1 MADTLT
7 KPADADMTRHGALAS
22 AAGTRVARAR
32 WIRMGTLI
40 FLAYL
45 GCYVDRSNISVAAP
59 EMIRE
64 FGMTG
69 VVTGFLLAAFF
80 WGYVVMQIPGGWL
93 ANRFG
98 PKWVIVTSLA
108 VVGVTGIA
116 SGVASTYDQIVGIR
130 FVMGVAEG
138 AIWPSFATIIMR
150 WFPSSERSRAVNLAQ
165 YVLPLSSAL
174 MAPIAGALIHLTD
187 WRVMFIV
194 QGVPLLALALAWA
207 WLGNSAPE
215 HDTRISA
222 AERSMILSSRDVS
235 TGDAAP
241 FSAVLRRPLIWGIGA
256 AYFLWLTGLYGFGLW
271 LPALIKQLS
280 ATGIGNVSVLTAI
293 PFAFAAL
300 GLYLNTRWS
309 NRAGHADNWHFI
321 VPLVIGGIAILLQP
335 LIRDNLFASMAM
347 LVVTGICL
355 YSGIGIWWSWTLSL
369 VPRNQIGS
377 SAGLV
382 NFIGNWGGAVGPIL
396 VGWAARG
403 GNAGSGF
410 YVAGY
415 ALLASAALNGLLW
428 IAALRDRADA
438 TV

>member
-1 MADTLT
+1 MANTLDT
-7 KPADADMTRHGALAS
+7 ADAAS
-22 AAGTRVARAR
+22 ARASASAPMPRSR
-32 WIRMGTLI
+32 WLRMGTLI

-59 EMIRE
+59 DMVRD

-98 PKWVIVTSLA
+98 PKWVIVGSLT
-108 VVGVTGIA
+108 VVGITGIA
-116 SGVASTYDQIVGIR
+116 SGLATTYDHIVAIR

-138 AIWPSFATIIMR
+138 VIWPSFATIIMR
-150 WFPSSERSRAVNLAQ
+150 WFPSHERSRAVNLAQ
-165 YVLPLSSAL
+165 YVLPVSSAL
-174 MAPIAGALIHLTD
+174 MAPIAGALIHMSD
-187 WRVMFIV
+187 WRLMFII
-194 QGVPLLALALAWA
+194 QGIPVLLLAVAWA

-215 HDTRISA
+215 YDSRILP
-222 AERSMILSSRDVS
+222 EEKQMILASRDVETS
-235 TGDAAP
+235 APAP
-241 FSAVLRRPLIWGIGA
+241 FTDVLRRPLILGLGV

-271 LPALIKQLS
+271 LPVLIKQLS
-280 ATGIGNVSVLTAI
+280 AAGIGNVSVLTAI

-300 GLYLNTRWS
+300 GLYVNTRWS
-309 NRAGHADNWHFI
+309 NRARHSSNWHFV
-321 VPLVIGGIAILLQP
+321 VPLVIGGTAILVEP
-335 LIRDNLFASMAM
+335 MFASNLFISMAL

-355 YSGIGIWWSWTLSL
+355 YSGIGIWWSWTLGL

-377 SAGLV
+377 SAGVV

-403 GNAGSGF
+403 GAASSGL
-410 YVAGY
+410 YVVGY
-415 ALLASAALNGLLW
+415 ALFASAALN
-428 IAALRDRADA
+428 ALMWLVSKRQSAQLA
-438 TV
+438 TQH

>member
-1 MADTLT
+1 
-7 KPADADMTRHGALAS
+7 
-22 AAGTRVARAR
+22 
-32 WIRMGTLI
+32 MGTLI

-59 EMIRE
+59 DMVRD
-64 FGMTG
+64 FGMSG

-98 PKWVIVTSLA
+98 PKWVIVTSLSI
-108 VVGVTGIA
+108 VGVTGIA
-116 SGVASTYDQIVGIR
+116 SGLATTYDHIVAIR
-130 FVMGVAEG
+130 FIMGVAEG
-138 AIWPSFATIIMR
+138 VIWPSFATIIMR
-150 WFPSSERSRAVNLAQ
+150 WFPSTERSRAVNLAQ

-174 MAPIAGALIHLTD
+174 MAPIAGALIHLSD
-187 WRVMFIV
+187 WRMMFVV
-194 QGVPLLALALAWA
+194 QGIPVLILALAWA
-207 WLGNSAPE
+207 WFGSSAPE
-215 HDTRISA
+215 YDRRVSKD
-222 AERSMILSSRDVS
+222 EKDMILANRDVE

-241 FSAVLRRPLIWGIGA
+241 FSSVLRRPLILGLGA

-271 LPALIKQLS
+271 LPVLIKQLS
-280 ATGIGNVSVLTAI
+280 AAGIGNVSVLTAI

-300 GLYLNTRWS
+300 GLYFNTRWS
-309 NRAGHADNWHFI
+309 GRAGHARQWHFI
-321 VPLVIGGIAILLQP
+321 VPLLIGGIAILLEP
-335 LIRDNLFASMAM
+335 AASGNLLASMAM
-347 LVVTGICL
+347 LVITGICL

-403 GNAGSGF
+403 GAASSGL
-410 YVAGY
+410 YVVGY
-415 ALLASAALNGLLW
+415 ALLASAALN
-428 IAALRDRADA
+428 AALWLASARNRPAMA
-438 TV
+438 ART

>member
-1 MADTLT
+1 M
-7 KPADADMTRHGALAS
+7 DASVPEDPPHVTTDYVPRS
-22 AAGTRVARAR
+22 R
-32 WIRMGTLI
+32 WLRMGTLI

-59 EMIRE
+59 DMVRD
-64 FGMTG
+64 FGMSG

-98 PKWVIVTSLA
+98 PKWVIVTSLSI
-108 VVGVTGIA
+108 VGVTGIA
-116 SGVASTYDQIVGIR
+116 SGLATTYDHIVAIR
-130 FVMGVAEG
+130 FIMGVAEG
-138 AIWPSFATIIMR
+138 VIWPSFATIIMR
-150 WFPSSERSRAVNLAQ
+150 WFPSTERSRAVNLAQ

-174 MAPIAGALIHLTD
+174 MAPIAGALIHLSD
-187 WRVMFIV
+187 WRMMFVV
-194 QGVPLLALALAWA
+194 QGIPVLILALAWA
-207 WLGNSAPE
+207 WFGSSAPE
-215 HDTRISA
+215 YDRRVSKD
-222 AERSMILSSRDVS
+222 EKDMILANRDVE

-241 FSAVLRRPLIWGIGA
+241 FSSVLRRPLILGLGA

-271 LPALIKQLS
+271 LPVLIKQLS
-280 ATGIGNVSVLTAI
+280 AAGIGNVSVLTAI

-300 GLYLNTRWS
+300 GLYFNTRWS
-309 NRAGHADNWHFI
+309 GRAGHARQWHFI
-321 VPLVIGGIAILLQP
+321 VPLLIGGIAILLEP
-335 LIRDNLFASMAM
+335 AASGNLLASMAM
-347 LVVTGICL
+347 LVITGICL

-403 GNAGSGF
+403 GAASSGL
-410 YVAGY
+410 YVVGY
-415 ALLASAALNGLLW
+415 ALLASAALN
-428 IAALRDRADA
+428 AALWLASARNRPAMA
-438 TV
+438 ART

>member
-1 MADTLT
+1 MTNTAM
-7 KPADADMTRHGALAS
+7 DASVPEDPPHVTTDYVPRS
-22 AAGTRVARAR
+22 R
-32 WIRMGTLI
+32 WLRMGTLI

-59 EMIRE
+59 DMVRD
-64 FGMTG
+64 FGMSG

-98 PKWVIVTSLA
+98 PKWVIVTSLSI
-108 VVGVTGIA
+108 VGVTGIA
-116 SGVASTYDQIVGIR
+116 SGLATTYDHIVAIR
-130 FVMGVAEG
+130 FIMGVAEG
-138 AIWPSFATIIMR
+138 VIWPSFATIIMR
-150 WFPSSERSRAVNLAQ
+150 WFPSTERSRAVNLAQ

-174 MAPIAGALIHLTD
+174 MAPIAGALIHLSD
-187 WRVMFIV
+187 WRMMFVV
-194 QGVPLLALALAWA
+194 QGIPVLILALAWA
-207 WLGNSAPE
+207 WFGSSAPE
-215 HDTRISA
+215 YDRRVSKD
-222 AERSMILSSRDVS
+222 EKDMILANRDVE

-241 FSAVLRRPLIWGIGA
+241 FSSVLRRPLILGLGA

-271 LPALIKQLS
+271 LPVLIKQLS
-280 ATGIGNVSVLTAI
+280 AAGIGNVSVLTAI

-300 GLYLNTRWS
+300 GLYFNTRWS
-309 NRAGHADNWHFI
+309 GRAGHARQWHFI
-321 VPLVIGGIAILLQP
+321 VPLLIGGIAILLEP
-335 LIRDNLFASMAM
+335 AASGNLLASMAM
-347 LVVTGICL
+347 LVITGICL

-403 GNAGSGF
+403 GAASSGL
-410 YVAGY
+410 YVVGY
-415 ALLASAALNGLLW
+415 ALLASAALN
-428 IAALRDRADA
+428 AALWLASARNRPAMA
-438 TV
+438 ART

>member
-1 MADTLT
+1 MANTFAKT
-7 KPADADMTRHGALAS
+7 ASADLAS
-22 AAGTRVARAR
+22 PGMQVAESGKPIPRAR
-32 WIRMGTLI
+32 WIRIGTLI

-59 EMIRE
+59 EMVRQ

-116 SGVASTYDQIVGIR
+116 SGLATTYDQIVGIR

-138 AIWPSFATIIMR
+138 VIWPSFATIIMR
-150 WFPSSERSRAVNLAQ
+150 WFPSAERSRAVNLAQ

-187 WRVMFIV
+187 WRMMFIV
-194 QGVPLLALALAWA
+194 QGIPVLALALAWA
-207 WLGNSAPE
+207 WLGSSAPE
-215 HDTRISA
+215 HDNRISGE
-222 AERSMILSSRDVS
+222 ERRMILASREVETS
-235 TGDAAP
+235 APAP
-241 FSAVLRRPLIWGIGA
+241 FSAVLRRPLILGLGV

-280 ATGIGNVSVLTAI
+280 ATGIANVAVLTAI

-300 GLYLNTRWS
+300 GLYVNTRWS
-309 NRAGHADNWHFI
+309 SRARHADNWHFI
-321 VPLVIGGIAILLQP
+321 VPLVVGGIAILVQP
-335 LIRDNLFASMAM
+335 LIRDNLFVSMTM

-415 ALLASAALNGLLW
+415 ALLGSAALNGFLW
-428 IAALRDRADA
+428 MASLRSRS
-438 TV
+438 